1 MVYKRK
7 MNRINFHCHRL
18 DSVFK
23 IIRINRVY
31 NQYHI
36 NYQNRSLSTFF
47 NNEAFFASRTK
58 PIDTSTS
65 TSSSTSSSS
74 SASFIVICDGN
85 PRPPIPR
92 HLLDVSF
99 SRSSGAGGQNVNKV
113 NTKAEVRFH
122 LEKSLWLS
130 ISVKERFKVLYSQF
144 INDAGEVI
152 ISSQRHRTQERNLD
166 DCIEKL
172 QICVR
177 KAAEVPKQRSMRT
190 ALSELTKNE
199 RRDDKRFRSTVK
211 ERRRSSREGGEYHD
225 D

>member
-1 MVYKRK
+1 
-7 MNRINFHCHRL
+7 MNRMNRL
-18 DSVFK
+18 ESVFK
-23 IIRINRVY
+23 IIRHINRVY
-31 NQYHI
+31 YQNHI
-36 NYQNRSLSTFF
+36 NFQNRSLSTFF

-65 TSSSTSSSS
+65 SSTSTSPSSSS
-74 SASFIVICDGN
+74 SSFIVICDGN
-85 PRPPIPR
+85 LRPPIPR
-92 HLLDVSF
+92 QLLDVSF

-130 ISVKERFKVLYSQF
+130 ISVKERFKALYSQY

-199 RRDDKRFRSTVK
+199 RREDKRFRSTVK
-211 ERRRSSREGGEYHD
+211 ERRRTSREGGEYHD